1 MAGTNETSRPKK
13 HVARVS
19 PGRPTLQPAPAKS
32 QLPFDQSSDFLV
44 DILPKLTA
52 SEQERNEDD
61 LAVD

>member
-32 QLPFDQSSDFLV
+32 QLPFDQSSGFLV
-44 DILPKLTA
+44 DILPKLA
-52 SEQERNEDD
+52 VSE
-61 LAVD
+61 